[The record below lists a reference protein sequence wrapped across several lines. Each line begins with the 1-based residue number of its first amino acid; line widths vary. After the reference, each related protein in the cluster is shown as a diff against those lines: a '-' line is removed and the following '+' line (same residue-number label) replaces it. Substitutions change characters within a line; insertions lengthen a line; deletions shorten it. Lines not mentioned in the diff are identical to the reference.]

1 MSMILQEWSI
11 EAGTEGILIFPLQVL
26 DSCPATGPW
35 NFSSATTML
44 SSLEPRG
51 EVE

>member
-1 MSMILQEWSI
+1 MILQEWSI
-11 EAGTEGILIFPLQVL
+11 EAGTGGTLMFALQVL

-35 NFSSATTML
+35 NLSSATTML

-51 EVE
+51 EVQ